1 MKRPAGV
8 AILILVIL
16 GIPDSPAF
24 AAEDWGPLQFL
35 IGQWTGDGGGDP
47 GAGTGAFSF
56 TPDVQGKILIRKS
69 FAAYPAANGK
79 PAYRHDDFMVV
90 YRDEGTRQ
98 LRASYFDNEDHVIQY
113 AVQGSDRG
121 VVFVSD
127 PSSNAPRFR
136 FTYTST
142 GKDQLSLKF
151 EIAPPGKDFAPYIT
165 ATAHRAGPAK

>member
-1 MKRPAGV
+1 M
-8 AILILVIL
+8 L
-16 GIPDSPAF
+16 GIPGLPSF
-24 AAEDWGPLQFL
+24 AADDWGPLQFL

-56 TPDVQGKILIRKS
+56 TSAVQGKILIRKS
-69 FAAYPAANGK
+69 FAAYPASNGK
-79 PAYRHDDFMVV
+79 PVYRHDDFMVV
-90 YRDEGTRQ
+90 YRDEASRQ

-113 AVQGSDRG
+113 AVEGSDRG

-127 PSSNAPRFR
+127 PSANAPRFR

-165 ATAHRAGPAK
+165 ATAHRDVPSK